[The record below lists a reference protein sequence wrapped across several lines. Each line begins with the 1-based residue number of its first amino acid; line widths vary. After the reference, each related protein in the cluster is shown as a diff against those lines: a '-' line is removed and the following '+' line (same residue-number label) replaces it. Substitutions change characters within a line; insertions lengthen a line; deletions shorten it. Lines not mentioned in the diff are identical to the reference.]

1 MTLDEG
7 QVLFYEGDLGQNLY
21 VVRNGELQGTNTR
34 NGDINTYGP
43 GALLGELS
51 LIKNEP
57 SPETV
62 TATEESELLE
72 ITPEVFNSTLE
83 KEPVWFKSIIQF
95 LTGRLSIAQVNKH
108 KSDKIKALP
117 SLLYILDSLSSRAKG
132 DCGIEISMTDIVGS
146 VHNLFNSVSYDIE
159 ELLQILEELDVLKVQ
174 ATTVLVKNANVIHL
188 LYESIRYRAQFK
200 KTPPQILSMTEQMV
214 LNAVIKTVQQS
225 NAPLKNGTFTVQTA
239 SLLNVSKRA
248 MFGATLTSRT
258 LLPLLERKLLK
269 ASIPL
274 NKGDILPEI
283 QAIPSFSG
291 DFDTILDLMELNRIY
306 PLLDKKL
313 LK

>member
-7 QVLFYEGDLGQNLY
+7 QVLFYEGDLGQSLY

-34 NGDINTYGP
+34 NGDVNTYGP

-72 ITPEVFNSTLE
+72 ITSEVFNNTLE

-117 SLLYILDSLSSRAKG
+117 SLLYILDSLSSRTKG
-132 DCGIEISMTDIVGS
+132 DLGVEIPRTEIVGS
-146 VHNLFNSVSYDIE
+146 VHNLFNSASYDIE
-159 ELLQILEELDVLKVQ
+159 ELLKILEELDILKVQ
-174 ATTVLVKNANVIHL
+174 GATVLVKNANVIHI
-188 LYESIRYRAQFK
+188 LYESIRYRAQHK

-214 LNAVIKTVQQS
+214 LSAVIKTVQQS
-225 NAPLKNGTFTVQTA
+225 SEPLKNGTFKVMTPD
-239 SLLNVSKRA
+239 LLKVSRRA
-248 MFGATLTSRT
+248 MFGVTLTTRT
-258 LLPLLERKLLK
+258 ILPLLERKLLNVD
-269 ASIPL
+269 IPL
-274 NKGDILPEI
+274 GDGTVLPEI
-283 QAIPSFSG
+283 EAIPSFSG

-313 LK
+313 V

>member
-34 NGDINTYGP
+34 NGDVNTYGP

-72 ITPEVFNSTLE
+72 ITPEVFNKTLE

-117 SLLYILDSLSSRAKG
+117 SLLYILDTCSSRPKG
-132 DCGIEISMTDIVGS
+132 DLGVEISLTDIVDC
-146 VHNLFNSVSYDIE
+146 VHNLFNSAGYDIE
-159 ELLQILEELDVLKVQ
+159 ELLHILEELDILNVQ
-174 ATTVLVKNANVIHL
+174 GATVLIKNANVIHL

-214 LNAVIKTVQQS
+214 LNAVIKAVQQS
-225 NAPLKNGTFTVQTA
+225 NAPLKNGTFTIETA
-239 SLLNVSKRA
+239 FLLNISKRA
-248 MFGATLTSRT
+248 MFGATLTTRT
-258 LLPLLERKLLK
+258 LLPLLEHKLL
-269 ASIPL
+269 STPIPL
-274 NKGDILPEI
+274 NKGDALPEI
-283 QAIPSFSG
+283 DAIPSFSG
-291 DFDTILDLMELNRIY
+291 DFDTILDLMELNCIY

-313 LK
+313 V